1 MYIICMLKDNN
12 NHTQA
17 NIFQVMA
24 ERLAEV
30 LTLKDNNKRDM
41 DSASAS
47 SVNDKVTLAMSFDS
61 VSRDAEILNKE
72 NLSFKLN
79 RRKNDFIIDKQL
91 RIKSYLRRRGIPY
104 RRCSELDT
112 QCGTKSFHLQISK
125 DLDEVVFS
133 GDKELLEL
141 FHSTRGIKI
150 SDLFKILSRCRRC
163 SNGKSDSVDDQEAS
177 YNADSD
183 DDFYDTA
190 KSKNSRDS
198 RTKVEFLTNVHERNK
213 RFKAVKE
220 GLLSKISE
228 LESVSGVATLTIIL
242 NPDKDLL
249 VYSGDPGLVTKLF
262 TSGITRGDIPV
273 NFNVRLFENDE
284 VNNIFE
290 INILQIIV
298 FLRSIPMC
306 APWLDVVSPA
316 TPWVSS

>member
-1 MYIICMLKDNN
+1 
-12 NHTQA
+12 
-17 NIFQVMA
+17 MA
-24 ERLAEV
+24 KRHAEV
-30 LTLKDNNKRDM
+30 LTLKDNNKRDI
-41 DSASAS
+41 DSGSAS
-47 SVNDKVTLAMSFDS
+47 SVNDKVKLTMSFDS
-61 VSRDAEILNKE
+61 VSRDAETLNKE
-72 NLSFKLN
+72 NLSLKFN

-104 RRCSELDT
+104 RRCFELDT

-150 SDLFKILSRCRRC
+150 SDLSKILNLCRRC
-163 SNGKSDSVDDQEAS
+163 SNGKSDSVDDQEVS

-190 KSKNSRDS
+190 KSKNSREKDS

-228 LESVSGVATLTIIL
+228 LESVSGVATLTLIL

-284 VNNIFE
+284 VNNVFE
-290 INILQIIV
+290 ISVLQIIA
-298 FLRSIPMC
+298 FLRSIQMC
-306 APWLDVVSPA
+306 APWWDVVSPVI
-316 TPWVSS
+316 PWVSSKCVGM